1 MLLLLFCLMCITF
14 NFVNAFLCF
23 DKSNDVITIFLLSLK
38 FQMSPKLKSDFQV
51 VMWPWTL
58 SASLVSNQSIL
69 SNQTSPRGKN
79 IFHMNVKNIDILGIV
94 FTFLF
99 LVLSKFKELINFFP
113 SIFIKELQVF

>member
-14 NFVNAFLCF
+14 NFVNAFFCF

-69 SNQTSPRGKN
+69 SNQMSPRGKN
-79 IFHMNVKNIDILGIV
+79 IFHMNVKKYRHFRNRLHIFV
-94 FTFLF
+94 
-99 LVLSKFKELINFFP
+99 S
-113 SIFIKELQVF
+113 SIK

>member
-14 NFVNAFLCF
+14 NFVNAFFCF

-38 FQMSPKLKSDFQV
+38 FQVSPKLKSDFQV

-79 IFHMNVKNIDILGIV
+79 IFHMNVKKYRHFRNRLHIFV
-94 FTFLF
+94 
-99 LVLSKFKELINFFP
+99 S
-113 SIFIKELQVF
+113 SIK